1 MWRIRSWSLCM
12 AGRRTIT
19 THHHAIH
26 NKIPMSRPITAV
38 GQIRTFLNLGNF
50 LPTGRVPPSS
60 AQRVKEKVILP
71 YTPKELY
78 DIVSD
83 VDSYHQ
89 FLPYCL
95 GSRVIG
101 PSDSSRAKENR
112 QHASSI
118 VDAELTIGFSAFRES
133 YVSEVSMRPNE
144 WVLAHAKPS
153 PLFHELHTAWHFRPL
168 PAGTSISL
176 TEVTFILSFAFSSPF
191 YAAVAGQVFEKLSSS
206 MIEAFRQRAQSV
218 YGQRRS

>member
-1 MWRIRSWSLCM
+1 MWYLRSGASCSSARQTIRAYKNAIYSK
-12 AGRRTIT
+12 AQRPV
-19 THHHAIH
+19 TH
-26 NKIPMSRPITAV
+26 V
-38 GQIRTFLNLGNF
+38 GQVRTFLNLGNI
-50 LPTGRVPPSS
+50 LPTSREPSS
-60 AQRVKEKVILP
+60 PKKVREQIVLP

-78 DIVSD
+78 SIVSD
-83 VDSYHQ
+83 VDSYHH

-101 PSDSSRAKENR
+101 PSDSPRAKENR
-112 QHASSI
+112 QNASSI

-153 PLFHELHTAWHFRPL
+153 PLFQELHTAWHFRPL
-168 PAGTSISL
+168 PAGASIPR
-176 TEVTFILSFAFSSPF
+176 TEVTFTLAFAFSSPF

-206 MIEAFRQRAQSV
+206 MLEAFQQRARSV
-218 YGQRRS
+218 YGLRRS

>member
-1 MWRIRSWSLCM
+1 MQ
-12 AGRRTIT
+12 
-19 THHHAIH
+19 
-26 NKIPMSRPITAV
+26 RPVVHV
-38 GQIRTFLNLGNF
+38 GQARTFLNLGNI
-50 LPTGRVPPSS
+50 LPTSREPSS
-60 AQRVKEKVILP
+60 PKKVREQVVLP

-78 DIVSD
+78 SIVSD
-83 VDSYHQ
+83 VDSYHL

-101 PSDSSRAKENR
+101 PSDSPRAKENR
-112 QHASSI
+112 QNASSI

-153 PLFHELHTAWHFRPL
+153 PLFQELHTAWHFRPL
-168 PAGTSISL
+168 PAGASIPR
-176 TEVTFILSFAFSSPF
+176 TEVTFTLAFAFSSPF

-206 MIEAFRQRAQSV
+206 MLEAFQQRARSV
-218 YGQRRS
+218 YGLRRS